1 MCSTSYNL
9 ELPRAL
15 KPEHPSSLGS
25 RGCWRCCRHVLGS
38 PCARFSRPSGL
49 LLSHLPRGAPS
60 ALTPTSRH
68 SACGRWDPKWLQ
80 CRCFSPREKGLHT
93 VGLFP
98 GWIREGLDTQVLL
111 IRAHPLAYRG
121 SHLTAFA
128 CCVGAQNYYWSAV
141 DERVS
146 CVLELNQEADADSWL
161 HLSDVEKLKLNLA

>member
-1 MCSTSYNL
+1 MW
-9 ELPRAL
+9 AL
-15 KPEHPSSLGS
+15 GPK
-25 RGCWRCCRHVLGS
+25 V
-38 PCARFSRPSGL
+38 
-49 LLSHLPRGAPS
+49 APVP
-60 ALTPTSRH
+60 L
-68 SACGRWDPKWLQ
+68 
-80 CRCFSPREKGLHT
+80 FFPREKGLHT
-93 VGLFP
+93 IGLFP

-128 CCVGAQNYYWSAV
+128 YCLGAQNYYWPAV